1 MHELPVIKRILDV
14 CLGHAAK
21 NNVTKIV
28 SIELKVGEMSDLE
41 PEWMQRYFDHV
52 SKDTIA
58 EGAKLVIEKVPV
70 VLRCDSCSHE
80 FEVNI
85 KEKQEPVCTQCG
97 GKKCVFVSGK
107 EYFISNMAVV

>member
-1 MHELPVIKRILDV
+1 MHELPVVKRIFDV
-14 CLGHAAK
+14 CLAHAEK
-21 NNVTKIV
+21 NNVSKIV

-52 SKDTIA
+52 SKDSIA
-58 EGAKLVIEKVPV
+58 EGAKLVIEKAPV

-85 KEKQEPVCTQCG
+85 KEMQEPVCTQCG
-97 GKKCVFVSGK
+97 GKKSAFVSGK
-107 EYFISNMAVV
+107 QYHISNMAVM